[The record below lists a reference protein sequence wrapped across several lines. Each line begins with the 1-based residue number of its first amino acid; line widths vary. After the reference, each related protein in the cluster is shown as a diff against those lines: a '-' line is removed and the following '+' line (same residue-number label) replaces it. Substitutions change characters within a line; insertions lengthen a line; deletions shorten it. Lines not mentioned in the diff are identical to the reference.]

1 MELVVGRIARA
12 HGLKGEVALEIRTD
26 APEVRFAPGATV
38 RTQTGNRTLTVL
50 GSRPHSGRLLVTFAE
65 IDDRTTADVLRGMVL
80 VVDEKDSPPLDDPD
94 EFYDHQLVGLR
105 VEHVDGTLI
114 GTLAEVLH
122 LPGGE
127 TLAVTKPGGAE
138 ILIPFVSAIVPT
150 VDVAGGRVVVDPPEG
165 LLELGEPEKSPV
177 AAAETVAQTADETA
191 DEPTA
196 DAPPAPA

>member
-38 RTQTGNRTLTVL
+38 RTQVGNRTLTVL
-50 GSRPHSGRLLVTFAE
+50 GSRPHSGRLLVTFEE

-105 VEHVDGTLI
+105 VEHIDGTLI

-138 ILIPFVSAIVPT
+138 LLIPFVSAIVPT
-150 VDVAGGRVVVDPPEG
+150 VDVRGGRVVVDPPEG
-165 LLELGEPEKSPV
+165 LLELGDPERPAATSAATSPEASPETT
-177 AAAETVAQTADETA
+177 AA
-191 DEPTA
+191 P
-196 DAPPAPA
+196 

>member
-38 RTQTGNRTLTVL
+38 RTQVGNRTLTVL
-50 GSRPHSGRLLVTFAE
+50 GSRPHSGRLLVTFEE
-65 IDDRTTADVLRGMVL
+65 I
-80 VVDEKDSPPLDDPD
+80 DSPPLDDPD

-105 VEHVDGTLI
+105 VEHIDGTLI

-138 ILIPFVSAIVPT
+138 LLIPFVSAIVPT
-150 VDVAGGRVVVDPPEG
+150 VDVRGGRVVVDPPEG
-165 LLELGEPEKSPV
+165 LLELGDPERPAATSAATSPEASPETS
-177 AAAETVAQTADETA
+177 AA
-191 DEPTA
+191 P
-196 DAPPAPA
+196 

>member
-80 VVDEKDSPPLDDPD
+80 VVDEKDSPLLDDPD

-127 TLAVTKPGGAE
+127 TLAVMKPGGVE
-138 ILIPFVSAIVPT
+138 ILIPFVSAIVPR
-150 VDVAGGRVVVDPPEG
+150 VDVPGGRVLVDPPEG
-165 LLELGEPEKSPV
+165 LLELGEPDK
-177 AAAETVAQTADETA
+177 AA
-191 DEPTA
+191 
-196 DAPPAPA
+196 APPAAPPAAPSPPA